1 MSEFSR
7 GDMGWWN
14 SALCA
19 QTDPEIFDRGSS
31 TAKKLC
37 RACEVQPECTD
48 DYIETVLKLN
58 NAERDAQ
65 VFRAGLTTGK
75 LRNLGKRAAS

>member
-1 MSEFSR
+1 MSEVSN
-7 GDMGWWN
+7 GDGRWWN

-19 QTDPEIFDRGSS
+19 QTDPEIFDRGSV

-37 RACEVQPECTD
+37 RACDVEPECIE
-48 DYIETVLKLN
+48 DYIVTVAKLN

-65 VFRAGLTTGK
+65 VFRAGLTSGK
-75 LRNLGKRAAS
+75 LRSLGRTASM